1 MDNHENNPK
10 SIKYY
15 VKRFIQANATYFKGK
30 KVVDLPAGNGVTS
43 RILDEVEAEV
53 IPFDLFP
60 EYFNYDALECKR
72 ADVLKGMPLEDDSV
86 DYIICQEGIEHF
98 TDQFKALQE
107 FNRIL
112 KKGGSLLI
120 TTPNYSN
127 LQSRFSYFLS
137 ESERFNQIL
146 PPNEIDSI
154 WMNNQT
160 LSSEIYFGHVF
171 LIGVQKLRVLS
182 KLAGFNIKR
191 IIFTRART
199 TSIILLI
206 LSYPLIYLSNL
217 ITYFKNIR
225 KLKSNERNYKKKVYR
240 EVFKLSVNIKL
251 LIDSHLFIE
260 FEKCEHFNEVMKNL
274 KSVHQDFS
282 NQT

>member
-15 VKRFIQANATYFKGK
+15 VKRFIQANATNFKGK

-43 RILDEVEAEV
+43 RILNEVEAEV

-60 EYFNYDALECKR
+60 EYFSYDALECKR
-72 ADVLKGMPLEDDSV
+72 ADVLKGMPLEDDSI